1 MNAGQEAQDATRG
14 SAVKLIAEL
23 AGRTLQLLTT
33 LLLARGLGA
42 ADFGTFGVLSAVAV
56 VAAEAADLGLQGTAT
71 RALVAGTLPLRGI
84 LRAKLW
90 LTLGFLIGAA
100 VVWPFWPILTPLLLY
115 FGAAGWAEILG
126 VVLRVRGRRGQ
137 EAALIVLL
145 RLAGLLLVIA
155 ALQRGGAALAC
166 AWALALSTLPSCV
179 LGAALV
185 RRTPAGRD
193 GTARDGT
200 ASDPGTAAILGVSA
214 PLAVNGGL
222 ALLSLRVELLV
233 MSALRSKEEVGYFLA
248 ALQVVQVLNFVPN
261 ALLAGAMPALTREAL
276 GAANDAVRRR
286 TVSLVAFAA
295 APAALGLVLVAP
307 ALTAWLYGHSY
318 GPTEAPLAVLGLGVV
333 PLFLNALFTHALIAA
348 ERASWLPRLTVV
360 RVLLAALLAALLVP
374 VAGAS
379 GAAAGFVLSEL
390 VLLLLGARAASRAG
404 FAVAVARPSLLALLA
419 TVPMVLAVLPLR
431 GQLLPAVAAGAV
443 VFVSTLAVAAAVLPR
458 LRRALR
464 LLLRA

>member
-1 MNAGQEAQDATRG
+1 
-14 SAVKLIAEL
+14 VKLLAEL
-23 AGRTLQLLTT
+23 AGRGLQLLTT

-56 VAAEAADLGLQGTAT
+56 VAAEGADLGLQGTAT
-71 RALVAGTLPLRGI
+71 RALVAGTLPLHGI

-90 LTLGFLIGAA
+90 LTLGFLAGAA
-100 VVWPFWPILTPLLLY
+100 LVWPVWPMLTPLLLY

-126 VVLRVRGRRGQ
+126 VVLRVRGRRGY
-137 EAALIVLL
+137 EAVLIVLL
-145 RLAGLLLVIA
+145 RLAGLLLVVA
-155 ALQRGGAALAC
+155 ALQRGGVAVHC
-166 AWALALSTLPSCV
+166 AWALAVSTVPSCL

-185 RRTPAGRD
+185 RRTPAER
-193 GTARDGT
+193 AE
-200 ASDPGTAAILGVSA
+200 AALDPGTAAILRVSA

-276 GAANDAVRRR
+276 GAATDAVRRR
-286 TVSLVAFAA
+286 TVSIVAFAA

-307 ALTAWLYGHSY
+307 ALTAWLYDNSY
-318 GPTEAPLAVLGLGVV
+318 GPTAPPLAVLGFGVV
-333 PLFLNALFTHALIAA
+333 PLFLNSLFTHALIAA

-360 RVLLAALLAALLVP
+360 RVILAAFLAALLVP

-390 VLLLLGARAASRAG
+390 VLVLLGARAATRAG
-404 FAVAVARPSLLALLA
+404 FAVAVTRPTLLALLA
-419 TVPMVLAVLPLR
+419 CVPMVLAVLPLR
-431 GQLLPAVAAGAV
+431 GRLFVAVAAGAL
-443 VFVSTLAVAAAVLPR
+443 VFGSTVAVAGAALPR
-458 LRRALR
+458 LRRDLGYS
-464 LLLRA
+464 

>member
-1 MNAGQEAQDATRG
+1 MNEGHEAREATRG
-14 SAVKLIAEL
+14 SAVKLLAEI
-23 AGRTLQLLTT
+23 AGRALQLLTT

-71 RALVAGTLPLRGI
+71 RALVAGSLPLRGI
-84 LRAKLW
+84 FRAKLW
-90 LTLGFLIGAA
+90 LTLAFLVGAA
-100 VVWPFWPILTPLLLY
+100 LVWPFWPMLTPLLLY

-155 ALQRGGAALAC
+155 ALQRGGAGIAC
-166 AWALALSTLPSCV
+166 AWALALSTLPSCL
-179 LGAALV
+179 LGAGLV
-185 RRTPAGRD
+185 RRTAAVHDVG
-193 GTARDGT
+193 
-200 ASDPGTAAILGVSA
+200 ASDFRTAAILRLSA

-276 GAANDAVRRR
+276 GTANDTVRRR
-286 TVSLVAFAA
+286 TVSLVALAA
-295 APAALGLVLVAP
+295 APAAVGLVLVAP
-307 ALTAWLYGHSY
+307 ALTAWLYDHRY
-318 GPTEAPLAVLGLGVV
+318 GPTAAPLAVLGLGVV

-360 RVLLAALLAALLVP
+360 RVVLAALLAAVLVP

-390 VLLLLGARAASRAG
+390 VLLVLGARAAERAG
-404 FAVAVARPSLLALLA
+404 FAVAVSRPTLLALLA
-419 TVPMVLAVLPLR
+419 TVPMALAVLPLR
-431 GQLLPAVAAGAV
+431 GRLLPAVAVGGV
-443 VFVSTLAVAAAVLPR
+443 VFVSTLAVAATVLPR
-458 LRRALR
+458 LRRDLGYS
-464 LLLRA
+464 